1 MGHHTPKSSDMGCVL
16 GCMLP
21 LPLHTTIPLHLS
33 REPRDP
39 VPLLGLLSP
48 TSSKVTH
55 LGCCNRWSWRPPV
68 EAGVGRG
75 MGQGPGLR
83 SFP

>member
-1 MGHHTPKSSDMGCVL
+1 MGHHTPSPVTWVVFWGVCCLYLFTPQS
-16 GCMLP
+16 
-21 LPLHTTIPLHLS
+21 PLHLS

-48 TSSKVTH
+48 TSSNVTH